1 MTQEEISN
9 QLAANQSKS
18 WLVEKLVFVLLP
30 ICVSAIGWLLTQVS
44 TLNNQITVLNN
55 KVAVVVNAENKAI
68 PPQGTTI
75 EMEAIRSAAAQS
87 RADMKMEIVER
98 MTNIK
103 ESAATER
110 AEIKQ
115 RLAVLEYKNKLKWNN
130 FLLKIIID

>member
-1 MTQEEISN
+1 MTQAERNEKIAET
-9 QLAANQSKS
+9 LAANQSKS
-18 WLVEKLVFVLLP
+18 GLVEKLVFVLLP

-44 TLNNQITVLNN
+44 TLNNQITILNN

-87 RADMKMEIVER
+87 RADMKMEIVNK
-98 MTNIK
+98 MTEIK
-103 ESAATER
+103 EDAVLER

-115 RLAVLEYKNKLKWNN
+115 RLAVLEYQASHKK
-130 FLLKIIID
+130 

>member
-9 QLAANQSKS
+9 QIAADKSKS
-18 WLVEKLVFVLLP
+18 GLVEKLVFVLLP

-75 EMEAIRSAAAQS
+75 ELEQLRATAMQA
-87 RADMKMEIVER
+87 RADMKMEI
-98 MTNIK
+98 
-103 ESAATER
+103 TER
-110 AEIKQ
+110 ITLVQVNAMQERADIKA
-115 RLAVLEYKNKLKWNN
+115 RLSVLES
-130 FLLKIIID
+130 KIKH

>member
-1 MTQEEISN
+1 MTQEERNEKIAET
-9 QLAANQSKS
+9 LAANQSKNG
-18 WLVEKLVFVLLP
+18 LVEKLVFTLLP

-44 TLNNQITVLNN
+44 ALNNQITVLQN

-115 RLAVLEYKNKLKWNN
+115 RLAVLEYKNKLR
-130 FLLKIIID
+130 

>member
-18 WLVEKLVFVLLP
+18 GLVEKLVFVLLP

-87 RADMKMEIVER
+87 RADMKMEIVEK

-103 ESAATER
+103 EAAATER

-115 RLAVLEYKNKLKWNN
+115 RLAVLEYKNKLK
-130 FLLKIIID
+130 

>member
-9 QLAANQSKS
+9 QLAATQSKNG
-18 WLVEKLVFVLLP
+18 LVEKLVFVLLP

-44 TLNNQITVLNN
+44 TLNNQITILNN

-87 RADMKMEIVER
+87 RADMKMEIVET

-103 ESAATER
+103 ESAALER

-115 RLAVLEYKNKLKWNN
+115 RLAVLEYKNKLK
-130 FLLKIIID
+130 

>member
-9 QLAANQSKS
+9 QLAANQSKNG
-18 WLVEKLVFVLLP
+18 LVEKLVFVLLP

-103 ESAATER
+103 ETAATER

-115 RLAVLEYKNKLKWNN
+115 RLAVLEYKNKLK
-130 FLLKIIID
+130 

>member
-18 WLVEKLVFVLLP
+18 GLVEKLVFVLLP

-98 MTNIK
+98 ITNIK
-103 ESAATER
+103 EAAATER

-115 RLAVLEYKNKLKWNN
+115 RLAVLEYKNKLK
-130 FLLKIIID
+130 

>member
-1 MTQEEISN
+1 MTQEERNEKIAET
-9 QLAANQSKS
+9 LAANQSKNG
-18 WLVEKLVFVLLP
+18 LVEKLVFTLLP

-55 KVAVVVNAENKAI
+55 KIAVVVTAENKAI

-75 EMEAIRSAAAQS
+75 VMEAIRAAAAQS
-87 RADMKMEIVER
+87 RADMKMEILDK

-103 ESAATER
+103 ESAAGER

-115 RLAVLEYKNKLKWNN
+115 RLAVLEFKNKVK
-130 FLLKIIID
+130 

>member
-9 QLAANQSKS
+9 QLAANQSKNG
-18 WLVEKLVFVLLP
+18 LVEKLVFVLLP

-103 ESAATER
+103 ETAAIER

-115 RLAVLEYKNKLKWNN
+115 RLAVLEYKNKLK
-130 FLLKIIID
+130 

>member
-1 MTQEEISN
+1 MTQEERNEKIAET
-9 QLAANQSKS
+9 LAANQSKNG
-18 WLVEKLVFVLLP
+18 LVEKLVFTLLP

-115 RLAVLEYKNKLKWNN
+115 RLAVLEFKNKIK
-130 FLLKIIID
+130 

>member
-18 WLVEKLVFVLLP
+18 GLVEKLVFVLLP

-44 TLNNQITVLNN
+44 SLENQVTVLNN
-55 KVAVVVNAENKAI
+55 KIAVVVNAENKAI

-75 EMEAIRSAAAQS
+75 EMEAIRAAAAQS

-103 ESAATER
+103 ETAATER

-115 RLAVLEYKNKLKWNN
+115 RLAVLEYKNKLK
-130 FLLKIIID
+130 

>member
-9 QLAANQSKS
+9 QIAADKSKGG
-18 WLVEKLVFVLLP
+18 LVEKLVFTLLP

-44 TLNNQITVLNN
+44 ALNNQITVLNN

-75 EMEAIRSAAAQS
+75 EMEAIRAAAAQS
-87 RADMKMEIVER
+87 RADMKMEIIEK

-103 ESAATER
+103 ESAASER

-115 RLAVLEYKNKLKWNN
+115 RLAVLEFKNKVK
-130 FLLKIIID
+130 